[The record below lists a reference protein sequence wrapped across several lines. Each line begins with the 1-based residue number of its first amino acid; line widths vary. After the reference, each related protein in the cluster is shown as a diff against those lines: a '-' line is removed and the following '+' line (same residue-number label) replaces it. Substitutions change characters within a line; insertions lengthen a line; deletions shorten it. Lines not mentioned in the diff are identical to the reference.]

1 MSVINIDMPIVK
13 KCYVQDCGYNSSSS
27 CHAKAITI
35 GDFTNPGCDTYLS
48 VDEHSKETRRIAG
61 VGACKV
67 SSCKHNRDYECG
79 AIEIS
84 VGYAAE
90 KINCLTFDSK

>member
-1 MSVINIDMPIVK
+1 MSVLNIDMPIVK
-13 KCYVQDCGYNSSSS
+13 KCEVKDCGYNSSSS

-48 VDEHSKETRRIAG
+48 VGEHSKETRRLAG

-67 SSCKHNRDYECG
+67 SSCKHNRDYECT
-79 AIEIS
+79 AREIS